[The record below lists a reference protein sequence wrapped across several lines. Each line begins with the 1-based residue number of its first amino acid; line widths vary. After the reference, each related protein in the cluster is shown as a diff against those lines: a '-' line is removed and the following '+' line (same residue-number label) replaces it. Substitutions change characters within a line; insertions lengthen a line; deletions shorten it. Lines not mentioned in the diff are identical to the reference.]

1 MPFQFNRG
9 AHLGSL
15 VTGRPPANGQRGAV
29 TSPHYLATM
38 AGYDMLKKGGHAVDA
53 AIAINAT
60 LCVVYPHMAGLGGD
74 LFALVW
80 DQPQAKVRALNG
92 SGAACGQAT
101 RAFYRENGHTSSIP
115 SRGPLSAITVPG
127 AVEAWHSLHSEY
139 GKLPWEELFAPAI
152 HYANNGF
159 PVTLKFSRFL
169 HRFKDELSQHDEAAR
184 IFVPDGHA
192 AKPGEMM
199 RLPALGQ
206 SLQKIAEQGSQVFY
220 QGELAQA
227 ITEKLERAGGLMRLS
242 DFQAH
247 RSKWETSIS
256 STYRDYEIHQT
267 QPNTQGIAALMI
279 LNYLER
285 FDLSEVGDQS
295 AEYYHLMAEAA
306 KLAFTYRDRWVTD
319 PEHLDIPVDE
329 LLSKDYVE
337 EVLQHLDMQKASSRD
352 HHRENLPHI
361 GVNRDTVYMA
371 SVDEDGNAV
380 SLIQSVYHEFG
391 SMYIPEGTGILL
403 QNRGSFFS
411 LDDDHP
417 NTLEPGKKTFHTIIP
432 AMALKDGKPFMLY
445 GSMGGEGQPQTQA
458 ALITRVIDFGYNIQQ
473 AIEAPRW
480 LYGRTWGADTDS
492 FKLEARVA
500 SSVLEILQTKGHTAE
515 FTVDW
520 SEEMGHAQGIVFD
533 HKQGTLSAGA
543 DPRGDGLALSW

>member
-1 MPFQFNRG
+1 MPYQFNRG

-15 VTGRPPANGQRGAV
+15 VTGRPPAIGRKGAV
-29 TSPHYLATM
+29 TSPHYLATL
-38 AGYDMLKKGGHAVDA
+38 AGYDLMKKGGHAVDA
-53 AIAINAT
+53 AIAINAV
-60 LCVVYPHMAGLGGD
+60 LCVVYPHMAGIGGD

-80 DQPQAKVRALNG
+80 DNPRSAIRALNG
-92 SGAACGQAT
+92 SGAACGRAT
-101 RAFYRENGHTSSIP
+101 RRFYGENGHSSIP

-127 AVEAWHSLHSEY
+127 AVDAWHSLHAEY
-139 GKLPWEELFAPAI
+139 GKLPWKELFAPAI
-152 HYANNGF
+152 DYAQNGF
-159 PVTLKFSRFL
+159 PVTFKLSRFL
-169 HRFKDELSQHDEAAR
+169 HRFQDEISRHGEAAR
-184 IFVPDGHA
+184 MLLPGGTP
-192 AKPGEMM
+192 AKPGDMM
-199 RLPALGQ
+199 RLPDLGL
-206 SLQKIAEQGSQVFY
+206 SLQQIAEQGAEVFY
-220 QGELAQA
+220 QGELART
-227 ITEKLERAGGLMRLS
+227 ITGKLEQAGGLMRLD

-247 RSKWETSIS
+247 RSTWEPTIS
-256 STYRDYEIHQT
+256 TTYRGYEIHQT

-319 PEHLDIPVDE
+319 PKHLDIPIKE

-337 EVLQHLDMQKASSRD
+337 EVLKHLDMNKAGDREK
-352 HHRENLPHI
+352 HREQLPHI

-371 SVDEDGNAV
+371 AVDDEGNAV
-380 SLIQSVYHEFG
+380 SLIQSIYHEFG

-403 QNRGSFFS
+403 QNRGSFFA
-411 LDDDHP
+411 LDQHHP

-480 LYGRTWGADTDS
+480 LYGRTWGAATDS

-500 SSVLEILQTKGHTAE
+500 SSVLEMLQTKGHLAE

-533 HKQGTLSAGA
+533 RKQGALSAGA

>member
-9 AHLGSL
+9 VHLESL
-15 VTGRPPANGQRGAV
+15 VTGRPPATGRKGAV
-29 TSPHYLATM
+29 TSPHYLATL
-38 AGYDMLKKGGHAVDA
+38 AGYDMLQKGGHAVDA
-53 AIAINAT
+53 AIAINAA

-80 DQPQAKVRALNG
+80 DQSKSEVRALNG
-92 SGAACGQAT
+92 SGAASKQAS
-101 RAFYRENGHTSSIP
+101 RKFYQDKGHDSNIP
-115 SRGPLSAITVPG
+115 SRGPLSAITIPG
-127 AVEAWHSLHSEY
+127 AVDAWHSLHSEY

-152 HYANNGF
+152 EYAKTGF
-159 PVTLKFSRFL
+159 PVTLKFSSFL
-169 HRFKDELSQHDEAAR
+169 HRFEDELKEHEGAAK
-184 IFVPDGHA
+184 IFLPDDKP
-192 AKPGEMM
+192 AKPGDIMK
-199 RLPALGQ
+199 LPELGE
-206 SLQKIAEQGSQVFY
+206 SLQRIADKGAADFY
-220 QGELAQA
+220 RGELARK
-227 ITEKLERAGGLMRLS
+227 ITDKLEQAGGLMKLA
-242 DFQAH
+242 DFEAH
-247 RSKWETSIS
+247 SSSWEPSIS
-256 STYRDYEIHQT
+256 TIYRGYEIHQT

-285 FDLSEVGDQS
+285 FDLSEIGDQS

-319 PEHLDIPVDE
+319 PEHLDIPVEE

-337 EVLQHLDMQKASSRD
+337 EVLEHLTMDKASDREE
-352 HHRENLPHI
+352 HHENLPEI

-371 SVDEDGNAV
+371 TVDDEGYSV
-380 SLIQSVYHEFG
+380 SLIQSLYHEFG
-391 SMYIPEGTGILL
+391 SMFIPEGTGILL

-411 LDDDHP
+411 LDEDHP
-417 NTLEPGKKTFHTIIP
+417 NTLEPDKKTFHTIIP
-432 AMALKDGKPFMLY
+432 AMALKDGQPFMLY

-458 ALITRVIDFGYNIQQ
+458 ALVTRVIDYGYNIQQ

-500 SSVLEILQTKGHTAE
+500 SSVLEMLGTKGHTAH
-515 FTVDW
+515 FTADW
-520 SEEMGHAQGIVFD
+520 SEEMGHAQGIVID
-533 HKQGTLSAGA
+533 RDQGTISAGA